1 MILDTRRILKDESSL
16 KDTSAG
22 EYWLDIGAN
31 IEYVVRGPDD
41 KIILTDVEGTQYVC

>member
-1 MILDTRRILKDESSL
+1 MILDTKRILKDESSL

-22 EYWLDIGAN
+22 EFWLDIGDN

-41 KIILTDVEGTQYVC
+41 KVILTDLKGKEYLC